1 MGQVKEQERLEV
13 YPIEIPKNTLR
24 RKMFFKKRVRNDTNE
39 KNVNVVT
46 PKHEMLKIKRNVE
59 VRIQANRKEFRRMSR
74 LNLNKY
80 IL

>member
-1 MGQVKEQERLEV
+1 M
-13 YPIEIPKNTLR
+13 PKNTLR
-24 RKMFFKKRVRNDTNE
+24 RKMFFQNIGKKTNE
-39 KNVNVVT
+39 KNMKVVT
-46 PKHEMLKIKRNVE
+46 PKYEMLKIKRNVE

>member
-1 MGQVKEQERLEV
+1 
-13 YPIEIPKNTLR
+13 
-24 RKMFFKKRVRNDTNE
+24 MFFKKRVRNDTNE

-46 PKHEMLKIKRNVE
+46 PKHEMLKIKMNVE

>member
-1 MGQVKEQERLEV
+1 M
-13 YPIEIPKNTLR
+13 PKNTLR
-24 RKMFFKKRVRNDTNE
+24 RKMFFQNIGKKTNE
-39 KNVNVVT
+39 KNMKVVT
-46 PKHEMLKIKRNVE
+46 PKYEMLKRNVE

>member
-1 MGQVKEQERLEV
+1 M
-13 YPIEIPKNTLR
+13 PKNTLR

-46 PKHEMLKIKRNVE
+46 PKHEMLKIKMNVE